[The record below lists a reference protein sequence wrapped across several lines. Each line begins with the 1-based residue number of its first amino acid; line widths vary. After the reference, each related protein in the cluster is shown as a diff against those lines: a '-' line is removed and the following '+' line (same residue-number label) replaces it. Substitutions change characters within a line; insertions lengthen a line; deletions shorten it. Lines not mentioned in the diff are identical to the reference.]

1 MSGTAFPPD
10 AVKNCRV
17 EHDIYRCKSQSRFY
31 HGKMDLVI
39 ELYEVGVVANDVT
52 LLAPVSVTTRAGRAL
67 IVRGRNG
74 TGKSTLLR
82 VLAGVRKP
90 SSGRV
95 HIAGEVVAER
105 DRRFRRRVAA
115 MIGLP
120 PMAPDLTVLDHIT
133 LVATTWLDD
142 PDEAA
147 ALARSV
153 VAELG
158 LDALMERFPHEL
170 SSGQT
175 QLFGLAL
182 VLARPFEVLILDEPE
197 QRLDPEHVESVVR
210 VLRSRRD
217 AGATLV
223 IATHS
228 AALAEGVADQTLSL
242 DAAA

>member
-1 MSGTAFPPD
+1 MGF
-10 AVKNCRV
+10 
-17 EHDIYRCKSQSRFY
+17 
-31 HGKMDLVI
+31 VI
-39 ELYEVGVVANDVT
+39 EVDEVGVSANGVT
-52 LLAPVSVTTRAGRAL
+52 LLAPVSVTTPAGKAL
-67 IVRGRNG
+67 VVRGRNG

-90 SSGRV
+90 SGGTVR
-95 HIAGEVVAER
+95 IAGEAVSER

-142 PDEAA
+142 PAA
-147 ALARSV
+147 ATARAHAV
-153 VAELG
+153 ITELG
-158 LDALMERFPHEL
+158 LDTLAERFPHEL

-175 QLFGLAL
+175 QLFALAL

-197 QRLDPEHVESVVR
+197 QRLDPEHVQSVVR
-210 VLRSRRD
+210 ALRARRD

-228 AALAEGVADQTLSL
+228 AVLADELADRTLDLS
-242 DAAA
+242 AA